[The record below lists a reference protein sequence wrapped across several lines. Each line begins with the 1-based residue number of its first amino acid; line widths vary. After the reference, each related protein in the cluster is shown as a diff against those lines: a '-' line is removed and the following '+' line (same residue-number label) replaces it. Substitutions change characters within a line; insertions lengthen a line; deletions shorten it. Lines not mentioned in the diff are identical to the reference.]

1 MTKAILKALAN
12 EIEDALQDIAKKHN
26 VQIRRGN
33 GTYGETNATLK
44 LEISDISE
52 DGAVL
57 DKEAETFLKMAT
69 HYGFVEDDLNKV
81 FTSNGSKYSISGL
94 NPRRSKYPVSAI
106 RLSDGGKYKFTAM
119 YVKLALAREV
129 AR

>member
-1 MTKAILKALAN
+1 MTKAILRALAN

-26 VQIRRGN
+26 VSIKRGN
-33 GTYGETNATLK
+33 GSYGETNATLK

-52 DGAVL
+52 NGTVL
-57 DKEAETFLKMAT
+57 DKEAETFLSMAT
-69 HYGFVEDDLNKV
+69 IYGFKPDDLNKV

-94 NPRRSKYPVSAI
+94 NTRRSKYPISAI
-106 RLSDGGKYKFTAM
+106 RLSDGGKYKFTATS
-119 YVKLALAREV
+119 VKLALAKEV